1 MNSGH
6 LSAFKMKIWVSMAH
20 LQTTKVEVSQDV
32 DVDSV
37 KDVILE
43 RMGVNILPA
52 RVVLR
57 RADGSILDPMRTL
70 ARQQVYEGEHCEL
83 ELLPPVETGAH
94 TLHWTYLISSD
105 WLSGEDE
112 AASGVAGSSR
122 QCPWQVPTEHSTCHN
137 L

>member
-1 MNSGH
+1 MGELAGGAVHTAGH
-6 LSAFKMKIWVSMAH
+6 LFCVQDEDLGVHAH

-83 ELLPPVETGAH
+83 ELLAPVET
-94 TLHWTYLISSD
+94 
-105 WLSGEDE
+105 GEDE
-112 AASGVAGSSR
+112 AASGVAGSPR
-122 QCPWQVPTEHSTCHN
+122 QCPW
-137 L
+137 